1 MHFSWKLYPYQ
12 CEILDVFERER
23 QRWDKKIH
31 IVAPP
36 GSGNTIVGLEMMMRL
51 DTPTLILVPNLT
63 LEEQWKDNIEKILPA
78 YQSQKNLL
86 IELLRNKIS

>member
-1 MHFSWKLYPYQ
+1 
-12 CEILDVFERER
+12 
-23 QRWDKKIH
+23 
-31 IVAPP
+31 
-36 GSGNTIVGLEMMMRL
+36 MMMRL